1 MEKVIKKL
9 KLFGATVGLATSIVC
24 TSPVVVHAEEE
35 ILWEND
41 KDDHHEEDINNYQPD
56 NSIATPTPETPTPA
70 PTQQI
75 TIDASNWDP
84 KSEPNAGLEIPD
96 YVQTEAERKGLT
108 TPTPETPTPETPTP
122 ETPTPETPTPETPT
136 PETPTPETPTPE
148 TPSKPEEPK
157 PIPKTGQTAKN
168 VVFALASG
176 LAFSTIALII
186 IRGLG
191 FCNDEK
197 ALDIIYKEEEKEE
210 ETEEKE
216 NKLLKK

>member
-122 ETPTPETPTPETPT
+122 ETP
-136 PETPTPETPTPE
+136 
-148 TPSKPEEPK
+148 SKPEEPK

-210 ETEEKE
+210 EE

>member
-75 TIDASNWDP
+75 TIDASNWNP

-108 TPTPETPTPETPTP
+108 TPTPKTPTPD
-122 ETPTPETPTPETPT
+122 
-136 PETPTPETPTPE
+136 TPTPE

-210 ETEEKE
+210 KEEEE

>member
-1 MEKVIKKL
+1 MEKVIRKL

-35 ILWEND
+35 VLWEND
-41 KDDHHEEDINNYQPD
+41 KDDHHEEDINSYQPD
-56 NSIATPTPETPTPA
+56 NSIATPTPETPAPA

-75 TIDASNWDP
+75 TIDASNWNP

-108 TPTPETPTPETPTP
+108 TPTPKTPTPD
-122 ETPTPETPTPETPT
+122 
-136 PETPTPETPTPE
+136 TPTPE

-210 ETEEKE
+210 KEEEE

>member
-108 TPTPETPTPETPTP
+108 TPTPD
-122 ETPTPETPTPETPT
+122 
-136 PETPTPETPTPE
+136 TPTPE

-210 ETEEKE
+210 EQEEKE

>member
-108 TPTPETPTPETPTP
+108 TPTPETPTPD
-122 ETPTPETPTPETPT
+122 
-136 PETPTPETPTPE
+136 TPTPE

-210 ETEEKE
+210 EE

>member
-1 MEKVIKKL
+1 MEKNIKKL

-210 ETEEKE
+210 EQEEKE

>member
-108 TPTPETPTPETPTP
+108 TPTPETPTPD
-122 ETPTPETPTPETPT
+122 
-136 PETPTPETPTPE
+136 TPTPE

-210 ETEEKE
+210 EKK

>member
-1 MEKVIKKL
+1 MEKVIRKL

-35 ILWEND
+35 VLWEND
-41 KDDHHEEDINNYQPD
+41 KDDHHEEDINSYQPD
-56 NSIATPTPETPTPA
+56 NSIATPTPAPA
-70 PTQQI
+70 PTKQI
-75 TIDASNWDP
+75 TIDASNWNP

-122 ETPTPETPTPETPT
+122 DTPK
-136 PETPTPETPTPE
+136 PE

-168 VVFALASG
+168 VLFALASG

-210 ETEEKE
+210 KEEEE

>member
-1 MEKVIKKL
+1 MEKVIRKL

-35 ILWEND
+35 VLWEND

-56 NSIATPTPETPTPA
+56 NSIATPTPETPAPA

-96 YVQTEAERKGLT
+96 YVQTEAERKGLI

-122 ETPTPETPTPETPT
+122 EA
-136 PETPTPETPTPE
+136 
-148 TPSKPEEPK
+148 PSKPEEPK

-210 ETEEKE
+210 EE

>member
-1 MEKVIKKL
+1 MEKVIRKL

-56 NSIATPTPETPTPA
+56 NSIATPTPETPAPA
-70 PTQQI
+70 PTKQI
-75 TIDASNWDP
+75 TIDASNWNP

-108 TPTPETPTPETPTP
+108 TPTPETPTPD
-122 ETPTPETPTPETPT
+122 
-136 PETPTPETPTPE
+136 TPTPE

-210 ETEEKE
+210 KEEEE

>member
-1 MEKVIKKL
+1 MEKVIRKL

-35 ILWEND
+35 VLWEND

-56 NSIATPTPETPTPA
+56 NSIATPTPETPAPA
-70 PTQQI
+70 PTKQI
-75 TIDASNWDP
+75 TIDASNWNP

-122 ETPTPETPTPETPT
+122 D
-136 PETPTPETPTPE
+136 TPTPE

-168 VVFALASG
+168 VLFALASG

-197 ALDIIYKEEEKEE
+197 ALDIIYKE
-210 ETEEKE
+210 
-216 NKLLKK
+216 

>member
-1 MEKVIKKL
+1 MEKVIRKL

-35 ILWEND
+35 VLWEND

-56 NSIATPTPETPTPA
+56 NSIATPTPETPAPA

-96 YVQTEAERKGLT
+96 YVQTEAERKGLI

-148 TPSKPEEPK
+148 APSKPEEPK

-210 ETEEKE
+210 EE

>member
-1 MEKVIKKL
+1 MEKVIRKL

-75 TIDASNWDP
+75 TIDASNWNP

-108 TPTPETPTPETPTP
+108 TPTPETPTPD
-122 ETPTPETPTPETPT
+122 
-136 PETPTPETPTPE
+136 TPTPE

-210 ETEEKE
+210 KEEEE

>member
-1 MEKVIKKL
+1 MEKVIRKL

-35 ILWEND
+35 VLWEND

-56 NSIATPTPETPTPA
+56 NSIATPTPETPAPA
-70 PTQQI
+70 PTKQI
-75 TIDASNWDP
+75 TIDASNWNP

-108 TPTPETPTPETPTP
+108 
-122 ETPTPETPTPETPT
+122 
-136 PETPTPETPTPE
+136 TPTPE

-210 ETEEKE
+210 KEEKEEQEKEE

>member
-1 MEKVIKKL
+1 MEKVIRKL

-35 ILWEND
+35 VLWEND

-56 NSIATPTPETPTPA
+56 NSIATPTPETPAPA
-70 PTQQI
+70 PTKQI
-75 TIDASNWDP
+75 TIDASNWNP

-108 TPTPETPTPETPTP
+108 TPTPETPTPD
-122 ETPTPETPTPETPT
+122 
-136 PETPTPETPTPE
+136 TPTPE

-197 ALDIIYKEEEKEE
+197 ALDIIYKEEAKEE
-210 ETEEKE
+210 EE

>member
-1 MEKVIKKL
+1 MEKVIRKL

-35 ILWEND
+35 VLWEND
-41 KDDHHEEDINNYQPD
+41 KDDHHEEDINSYQPD
-56 NSIATPTPETPTPA
+56 NSIATPTPETPAPA
-70 PTQQI
+70 PTKQI
-75 TIDASNWDP
+75 TIDASNWNP

-122 ETPTPETPTPETPT
+122 ETPTPD
-136 PETPTPETPTPE
+136 TPTPE

-168 VVFALASG
+168 VLFALASG

-210 ETEEKE
+210 KEEEE

>member
-56 NSIATPTPETPTPA
+56 VDSLCILLDETSLLTNKLNLNI
-70 PTQQI
+70 QGI
-75 TIDASNWDP
+75 ASNWDP

-108 TPTPETPTPETPTP
+108 TPTPETPTPKTPTP
-122 ETPTPETPTPETPT
+122 D
-136 PETPTPETPTPE
+136 TPTPE

-210 ETEEKE
+210 EQEEKE

>member
-56 NSIATPTPETPTPA
+56 NSIA
-70 PTQQI
+70 
-75 TIDASNWDP
+75 
-84 KSEPNAGLEIPD
+84 
-96 YVQTEAERKGLT
+96 
-108 TPTPETPTPETPTP
+108 
-122 ETPTPETPTPETPT
+122 
-136 PETPTPETPTPE
+136 TPTPE

-210 ETEEKE
+210 EKEEKE

>member
-56 NSIATPTPETPTPA
+56 NSIATPTPETPTP
-70 PTQQI
+70 
-75 TIDASNWDP
+75 
-84 KSEPNAGLEIPD
+84 K
-96 YVQTEAERKGLT
+96 
-108 TPTPETPTPETPTP
+108 TPTPD
-122 ETPTPETPTPETPT
+122 
-136 PETPTPETPTPE
+136 TPTPE

-210 ETEEKE
+210 EQEEKE

>member
-108 TPTPETPTPETPTP
+108 TPTPETPTPETP
-122 ETPTPETPTPETPT
+122 
-136 PETPTPETPTPE
+136 
-148 TPSKPEEPK
+148 SKPEEPK

-210 ETEEKE
+210 EE

>member
-1 MEKVIKKL
+1 MEKVIRKL

-35 ILWEND
+35 VLWEND

-56 NSIATPTPETPTPA
+56 NSIATPTPETPAPA
-70 PTQQI
+70 PTKQI
-75 TIDASNWDP
+75 TIDASNWNP

-108 TPTPETPTPETPTP
+108 TPTPETPTPETPTLD
-122 ETPTPETPTPETPT
+122 TPK
-136 PETPTPETPTPE
+136 PE

-210 ETEEKE
+210 EE

>member
-35 ILWEND
+35 VLWEND

-56 NSIATPTPETPTPA
+56 NSIATPTPETPAPA
-70 PTQQI
+70 PTKQI
-75 TIDASNWDP
+75 TIDASNWNP

-108 TPTPETPTPETPTP
+108 TPTPETPTPDTPK
-122 ETPTPETPTPETPT
+122 
-136 PETPTPETPTPE
+136 PE

-210 ETEEKE
+210 KEEEE

>member
-122 ETPTPETPTPETPT
+122 ETPTPETP
-136 PETPTPETPTPE
+136 
-148 TPSKPEEPK
+148 SKPEEPK

-197 ALDIIYKEEEKEE
+197 ALDIIYKEEE
-210 ETEEKE
+210 E